1 MKVADVMSH
10 GVLSVGPGDPVRKAA
25 ELMLRYGVNGFPVL
39 DQGKLVGMI
48 TQRDFLRRTETGTER
63 YHSKLAELFADLGK
77 LADEYVRSHART
89 VADIM
94 TREVITISAD
104 APLSDAV
111 DLMVR
116 HHVKRLP
123 VVGAIG
129 VIGMISRVDLL
140 HAFLVTA
147 PCNEAP
153 PPDDA
158 AISSQLKQELDRQP
172 WIATGTVEPSV
183 EHGVVADSEPRCA
196 SLLRTSRASSGSSTI
211 CVRSIWLSV
220 ADWPMHRPQ

>member
-129 VIGMISRVDLL
+129 VRHDQPGRPAACIPRHRAVQRGASPRRCRDLKP
-140 HAFLVTA
+140 V
-147 PCNEAP
+147 EA
-153 PPDDA
+153 
-158 AISSQLKQELDRQP
+158 
-172 WIATGTVEPSV
+172 GT
-183 EHGVVADSEPRCA
+183 
-196 SLLRTSRASSGSSTI
+196 
-211 CVRSIWLSV
+211 
-220 ADWPMHRPQ
+220 

>member
-10 GVLSVGPGDPVRKAA
+10 GVLSVAPDDPVRKAA

-39 DQGKLVGMI
+39 DQGKLVGMV
-48 TQRDFLRRTETGTER
+48 TQGDFLRRAETGTER

-123 VVGAIG
+123 VVGVNG

-147 PCNEAP
+147 PRNEAP
-153 PPDDA
+153 PLDDA
-158 AISSQLKQELDRQP
+158 AISSQLKEELDRLP

-183 EHGVVADSEPRCA
+183 EHGVVVLSGRIKDARQRTA
-196 SLLRTSRASSGSSTI
+196 LR
-211 CVRSIWLSV
+211 VV
-220 ADWPMHRPQ
+220 AENIPGVKRVVDDLREIDLALCS